1 MTAAATGQQVVSF
14 RIGDDYFA
22 ADIFAVERVLRYQ
35 QPTPVPNLPE
45 WIEGVIA
52 YEQRMVPVIDLRRR
66 FGLEH
71 IEPRPE
77 TRVIVFGIGDGWI
90 AVVVDAVLE
99 VASFTAEQLSPP
111 PALFRG
117 LSAEY
122 LRALIRQGDRVILL
136 VEISQLLTATERIT
150 LERMSEQALP
160 YE

>member
-1 MTAAATGQQVVSF
+1 
-14 RIGDDYFA
+14 
-22 ADIFAVERVLRYQ
+22 
-35 QPTPVPNLPE
+35 
-45 WIEGVIA
+45 
-52 YEQRMVPVIDLRRR
+52 MVPVIDLRRR
-66 FGLEH
+66 LGLEH

-99 VASFTAEQLSPP
+99 VASFAAEQLSPP

-150 LERMSEQALP
+150 LERMSDQALP